1 MQKARRHGI
10 SPLRPF
16 VGARVSLPCSGC
28 FSPFPRGT
36 SALSVSRECLAL
48 PGGPGGFRQD
58 SSCPALLGI
67 RLGTGS
73 TRPRD
78 YHPPWPAFPGR
89 SSRLSIPLVAVPR
102 PRRRLDGAGLG
113 SAPFARRYRGY
124 HCCFLFQRVLG
135 CFGSPRSPPL
145 KGMTASSAAGLPH
158 SDSPGSTVTCTSPG
172 SFVAYHVLLRLR
184 EPGHPPRALAR

>member
-1 MQKARRHGI
+1 M
-10 SPLRPF
+10 
-16 VGARVSLPCSGC
+16 
-28 FSPFPRGT
+28 
-36 SALSVSRECLAL
+36 

-67 RLGTGS
+67 RLDTDS

-78 YHPPWPAFPGR
+78 CHPPRSAFPGR
-89 SSRLSIPLVAVPR
+89 SSRLSIPVIAVPR

-113 SAPFARRYRGY
+113 SAPFARRYWGY
-124 HCCFLFQRVLG
+124 HCCFLFLRVLG

-145 KGMTASSAAGLPH
+145 PGMTASSAAGLPHSDSPALPGMTASSAAGLPH